1 MISLFN
7 RVTMIGFMIAGT
19 LLGLSLLGLFW
30 TPHDPTAMAISARL
44 QPPSMTHLLGT
55 DHFGRDILSM
65 IMSGGS
71 VTLLVALAAVLIG
84 MGIGT
89 PLGILAASRHQG
101 RFDDAV
107 MRMNDLIFAFPAL
120 ITAVLITA
128 RFGPGM
134 INAVIAIGLFNIPVF
149 ARIARAASLP
159 VWQRDFILAARLAGK
174 STLRIGAGHVL
185 GNILPILLVQ
195 ATIQFSLAILAEA
208 GLSYIGL
215 GVQPPQASR
224 GRMLADSQ
232 TLVQLAPHTVLIP
245 GMTIL
250 LAVLGFNL
258 IGEGLGRLMPKKRGT
273 LS

>member
-1 MISLFN
+1 MISLFS

-134 INAVIAIGLFNIPVF
+134 VNAVIAIGLFNIPVF

-159 VWQRDFILAARLAGK
+159 IWQRDFILAARLAGK
-174 STLRIGAGHVL
+174 STLRIGTGHVL

-215 GVQPPQASR
+215 GVQPPQASW

-273 LS
+273 PS

>member
-1 MISLFN
+1 MKM
-7 RVTMIGFMIAGT
+7 TMITISGLLIAGS
-19 LLGLSLLGLFW
+19 LLALSLVGLVW
-30 TPHDPTAMAISARL
+30 TPYDPTVMSIASRL
-44 QPPSMTHLLGT
+44 EPPSFSHLLGT

-71 VTLLVALAAVLIG
+71 ITLLVALAAVAIG
-84 MGIGT
+84 MSIGT

-101 RFDDAV
+101 KFDDTV

-149 ARIARAASLP
+149 ARIARAAALP
-159 VWQRDFILAARLAGK
+159 VWHRDFILAARLAGK
-174 STLRIGAGHVL
+174 STLRIASGHVL
-185 GNILPILLVQ
+185 RNILPILLVQ

-215 GVQPPQASR
+215 GVQPPQASW

-232 TLVQLAPHTVLIP
+232 TLVQLAPHTVLVP
-245 GMTIL
+245 GLTIL
-250 LAVLGFNL
+250 FAVLGFNL
-258 IGEGLGRLMPKKRGT
+258 IGESLGKLFAPKKRGIA
-273 LS
+273 S

>member
-7 RVTMIGFMIAGT
+7 RVTIIGFMIAGT

-107 MRMNDLIFAFPAL
+107 MRMNDLIFAFPA
-120 ITAVLITA
+120 
-128 RFGPGM
+128 
-134 INAVIAIGLFNIPVF
+134 
-149 ARIARAASLP
+149 
-159 VWQRDFILAARLAGK
+159 
-174 STLRIGAGHVL
+174 
-185 GNILPILLVQ
+185 
-195 ATIQFSLAILAEA
+195 
-208 GLSYIGL
+208 
-215 GVQPPQASR
+215 
-224 GRMLADSQ
+224 
-232 TLVQLAPHTVLIP
+232 
-245 GMTIL
+245 
-250 LAVLGFNL
+250 
-258 IGEGLGRLMPKKRGT
+258 
-273 LS
+273 

>member
-7 RVTMIGFMIAGT
+7 RVTIIGFMIAGT

-134 INAVIAIGLFNIPVF
+134 VNAVIAIGLFNIPVF

-185 GNILPILLVQ
+185 SNILPILLVQ

-215 GVQPPQASR
+215 GVQPPQASW

-273 LS
+273 PS